1 MAARC
6 VPRSAKNFEKTSRMV
21 REASLSAMTDGETAL
36 AELKEISSQ
45 VEAAVLVADDGAV
58 VASTLGEGGAQQLA
72 RSAEALFREAGRA
85 REGELTHVEAAT
97 SEGSLFVVRDGKLLI
112 AATTHPEPTSGLVF
126 YDL

>member
-45 VEAAVLVADDGAV
+45 VEAAVLVGEDGAV
-58 VASTLGEGGAQQLA
+58 VASTLTEGGANQLA
-72 RSAEALFREAGRA
+72 DSARALFEEAGRA
-85 REGELTHVEAAT
+85 RGGELTHLEAAT
-97 SEGSLFVVRDGKLLI
+97 GEGSLFVVR
-112 AATTHPEPTSGLVF
+112 E
-126 YDL
+126 